1 MTDNRVLEQLMA
13 EATCHRQLDDLYR
26 AKMYGLRPTSQT
38 KTRLREPQRACQGA
52 ETLPCDSESN
62 PRGAL
67 DVRSGAGRF
76 HASDASCADCGLRF
90 SSAFAAVSQSC
101 ARCAA
106 GRSARRDRRGGRRA
120 AAVLEPAP
128 DPFMI
133 PRRDDGR

>member
-67 DVRSGAGRF
+67 DVRSGADRF

-90 SSAFAAVSQSC
+90 SRHSRPSRKAARDVL
-101 ARCAA
+101 RAA
-106 GRSARRDRRGGRRA
+106 PARRDRRGGRRA